1 MENKKGLVT
10 DLKCTPCLN
19 IAIYTYIVKAFIA
32 EVSPMPQ
39 ILPLDDGPV
48 MTLDTA
54 FMGDD
59 FIILSMLI
67 KWDYP
72 CTNNPLK
79 VSLAHACSKNK
90 GTSSTNSVF
99 TYDLDSDAGGK
110 VVLVT
115 GLLCNATC
123 PYTAIISNEEA
134 QYYRSFS
141 STFSTSP
148 CPGTNM
154 FMPGIDARILKYIYS
169 SIVCNAV

>member
-1 MENKKGLVT
+1 
-10 DLKCTPCLN
+10 
-19 IAIYTYIVKAFIA
+19 
-32 EVSPMPQ
+32 MPR

-59 FIILSMLI
+59 FIFLSMLM

-72 CTNNPLK
+72 CTKDPLE

-90 GTSSTNSVF
+90 GRSSTNSVF

-123 PYTAIISNEEA
+123 PYTATISSGGA
-134 QYYRSFS
+134 QYYGSFS
-141 STFSTSP
+141 STFSTLP
-148 CPGTNM
+148 CPGTNT
-154 FMPGIDARILKYIYS
+154 FMLGMDAHILAYIY
-169 SIVCNAV
+169 IAV